1 MDYRT
6 PALTP
11 ALSLGERGN
20 GIQPHHKWTRSFRQT
35 LTDFLPLPEGEGRG
49 EGGRPNTQT
58 ANLSDRRSNLLW
70 PVTLTALLVTTTLS
84 AADAPPDKSS
94 YHFFKPV
101 PRELMREMSTDRPD
115 KTESAYSVDAGHFQV
130 EADLV
135 SYSYDRHNT
144 ARDHTVSES
153 LAIAPF
159 NFKVGLCNNSD
170 LQFVV
175 PTYNIV
181 RTRDRRTRARETEN
195 GFGDF
200 IVRNKI
206 NLWGN
211 DGGTTAFALM
221 PYVKFPTASKNLG
234 NDAYEGGLIAPLAV
248 ALPAGWGL
256 GLMTQLDINEDADG
270 SGHHPEFVNTV
281 TFSHDIVGDLGGY
294 VEFFSSVSTDDDADW
309 VGTVD
314 LGLTYG
320 LTKDIQLD
328 AGINIGV
335 TRSADDWNPFV
346 GISWRF

>member
-1 MDYRT
+1 MT

-11 ALSLGERGN
+11 ALSPGEREN
-20 GIQPHHKWTRSFRQT
+20 GIQLHRDSARSTRPT
-35 LTDFLPLPEGEGRG
+35 LADFLPLPEGEGRG
-49 EGGRPNTQT
+49 EGEQPEFRSAKIFCAPT
-58 ANLSDRRSNLLW
+58 AFLC
-70 PVTLTALLVTTTLS
+70 ALFLPACLV

-94 YHFFKPV
+94 YHLFKPV

-115 KTESAYSVDAGHFQV
+115 KTESAYTVDAGHFQV
-130 EADLV
+130 EADLLN
-135 SYSYDRHNT
+135 YSYDRHNT

-159 NFKVGLCNNSD
+159 NFKIGLCNNSD

-175 PTYNIV
+175 PTYNIA
-181 RTRDRRTRARETEN
+181 RMRDRRTRARETEN

-211 DGGTTAFALM
+211 DAGTTAFALM

-248 ALPAGWGL
+248 ALPAGWGM
-256 GLMTQLDINEDADG
+256 GLMTQVDFNEDGDG

-281 TFSHDIVGDLGGY
+281 TFSHDIVGSLAGY

-314 LGLTYG
+314 VGLTYG
-320 LTKDIQLD
+320 LTENIQLD
-328 AGINIGV
+328 AGVNIGV